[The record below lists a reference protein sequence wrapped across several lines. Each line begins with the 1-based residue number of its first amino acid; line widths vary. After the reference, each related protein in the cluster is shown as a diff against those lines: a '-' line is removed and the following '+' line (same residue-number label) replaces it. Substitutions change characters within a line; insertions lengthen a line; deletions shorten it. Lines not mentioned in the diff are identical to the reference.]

1 MASPA
6 PRIMVD
12 SDDRQ
17 SSDFL
22 LKNKRFMSIDR
33 MPSNSS
39 SCYNSDESEYSVDWD
54 SFSED
59 EQVFS

>member
-6 PRIMVD
+6 PGIIVD
-12 SDDRQ
+12 SNDRQ

-22 LKNKRFMSIDR
+22 FKNRRFVSIDR
-33 MPSNSS
+33 MPSISS
-39 SCYNSDESEYSVDWD
+39 SYYNSDESEYSVDWD

-59 EQVFS
+59 EQVFL